1 MERNHI
7 IGFVLIFGLLLV
19 WTFVN
24 SPSKEEALAMQQRQ
38 DSLNRVA
45 MLQDSIQSIENE
57 ASASIPTDEVADS
70 LTQQSSNGGF
80 NKASAA
86 TGETVQLENQF
97 FIIDFNT
104 KGGKITN
111 VELKQYKK
119 AMIDEQKK
127 EYKVPLQLLNH
138 PENVWNIAIPTQQG
152 ELHTSDLIFEPSIQG
167 KQLTL
172 TAQGQHGERI
182 IQEYTL
188 NDNPYEVG
196 YSFRIENGDG
206 LLRPTPES
214 AKLTWVNHL
223 NRIERST
230 TFEQSMSTIYF
241 KEDTESVD
249 YCNCRSDAEENLSSQ
264 PIKWF
269 SHSNQFFNSTLL
281 SSKSF
286 DGGLFE
292 TKMPEEGSE
301 VLKTTSAEVGIPM
314 LRDGSTDG
322 MIMYIG
328 PNDFENLRQYRVLLE
343 DIIPFGR
350 SIFGSINRWVV
361 RPVFNFLLSFISSKG
376 LVILLL
382 TFLIKL
388 ALSPLSYKMLHS
400 QAKMSA
406 LKPSLAGLKEKYK
419 DDQQKQQMET
429 MKVYREYGVNPL
441 GGCFPVVLQMPVWF
455 ALYRFFPASIEF
467 RQASFLWA
475 TDLSSYD
482 VFFYLP
488 WDIPF
493 FGGHVS
499 MLTLLWAAST
509 VAYTYYNMQN
519 TDMTSMNPALKY
531 MQYFMPVMFLVFFNS
546 YASGLTLYLLYSNL
560 LNIAQTLGAKKFIFD
575 DEKIMAQ
582 LNKNKEKPKKKGG
595 FGERLEKAMKE
606 QQKIAEAKKNEAKT
620 NLAKKKK
627 K

>member
-38 DSLNRVA
+38 DSLNRVEI
-45 MLQDSIQSIENE
+45 LKDSLPSSPAEVPAE
-57 ASASIPTDEVADS
+57 EVAPDS
-70 LTQQSSNGGF
+70 ATMANQFGSF
-80 NKASAA
+80 AAAA
-86 TGETVQLENQF
+86 TGDGEIVKLENQY
-97 FIIDFNT
+97 FIVYFNS
-104 KGGKITN
+104 KGGKISN

-119 AMIDEQKK
+119 ALLDENNK
-127 EYKVPLQLLNH
+127 EYKVPLHLLDN
-138 PENVWNIAIPTQQG
+138 PDNIWDITIPTQRG
-152 ELHTSDLIFEPSIQG
+152 ELHTEDLIFKPSIQG
-167 KQLTL
+167 KKLTFRAL
-172 TAQGQHGERI
+172 GENGEQI
-182 IQEYTL
+182 VQEYTL
-188 NDNPYEVG
+188 QDSPYEIG
-196 YSFRIENGDG
+196 YNFRVENATG
-206 LLRPTPES
+206 LLRASDQT

-223 NRIERST
+223 GRLERST
-230 TFEQSMSTIYF
+230 QFEQSMSTVYF
-241 KEDTESVD
+241 KENTESMD
-249 YCNCRSDAEENLSSQ
+249 YCNCRSDAQENLSTQ

-269 SHSNQFFNSTLL
+269 SHSNQFFNSSLI
-281 SSKSF
+281 SSESF
-286 DGGLFE
+286 AGGLFE
-292 TKMPEEGSE
+292 TKMPVEGSDI
-301 VLKTTSAEVGIPM
+301 LKSTSAIVGLPM
-314 LRDGSTDG
+314 LRDGSTSD
-322 MIMYIG
+322 MTFYVG
-328 PNDFENLRQYRVLLE
+328 PNDFENLRHYKMGLE

-350 SIFGSINRWVV
+350 SIFGTINRWVV

-441 GGCFPVVLQMPVWF
+441 GGCFPVALQMPVWF

-482 VFFYLP
+482 VITYLP

-493 FGGHVS
+493 FGAHIS
-499 MLTLLWAAST
+499 LLTLLWAAST

-560 LNIAQTLGAKKFIFD
+560 LNIAQTLGAKKFLFD
-575 DEKIMAQ
+575 DEKIMLQ

-595 FGERLEKAMKE
+595 FGERLEKAMKD
-606 QQKIAEAKKNEAKT
+606 QQKIAEAKKNEAKA
-620 NLAKKKK
+620 NISRKKK
-627 K
+627 

>member
-24 SPSKEEALAMQQRQ
+24 SPSEEEALAMQQRQ
-38 DSLNRVA
+38 DSLNRVE
-45 MLQDSIQSIENE
+45 LILK
-57 ASASIPTDEVADS
+57 DS
-70 LTQQSSNGGF
+70 LQAIEQQPV
-80 NKASAA
+80 AAETTIDSAA
-86 TGETVQLENQF
+86 AVNEFGSFAHATSGAAETVRLENQY
-97 FIIDFNT
+97 FIIDFNS
-104 KGGKITN
+104 KGGKIAN
-111 VELKQYKK
+111 VELKKYKK
-119 AMIDEQKK
+119 ALIDENKK
-127 EYKVPLQLLNH
+127 EYKVPLHLLDN
-138 PENVWNIAIPTQQG
+138 PGNVWDIAIPTQSG
-152 ELHTSDLIFEPSIQG
+152 ELHTEDLIFKPNVQG
-167 KQLTL
+167 NKVTF
-172 TAQGQHGERI
+172 TALGANGESI
-182 IQEYTL
+182 IQSYTL
-188 NDNPYEVG
+188 KDSPYEIG
-196 YSFRIENGDG
+196 YHFRVENGSK
-206 LLRPTPES
+206 LLRSSAEP

-223 NRIERST
+223 ERIERST
-230 TFEQSMSTIYF
+230 AFEQSMSTIYF
-241 KEDTESVD
+241 KENEESVD
-249 YCNCRSDAEENLSSQ
+249 YCNCRSDAQENLSTQ
-264 PIKWF
+264 PIKWL
-269 SHSNQFFNSTLL
+269 SHSNQFFNSTLI
-281 SSKSF
+281 SSESF

-292 TKMPEEGSE
+292 TKMPADGDGI
-301 VLKTTSAEVGIPM
+301 LKSTSAIVGLPM
-314 LRDGSTDG
+314 LRDGSTNE
-322 MIMYIG
+322 MTMYIG
-328 PNDFENLRQYRVLLE
+328 PNDFENLRHYQLALE

-350 SIFGSINRWVV
+350 SIFGTINRWVV
-361 RPVFNFLLSFISSKG
+361 RPVFNFLLTFIGSQG

-400 QAKMSA
+400 QAKMAA

-441 GGCFPVVLQMPVWF
+441 GGCFPVALQMPVWF

-475 TDLSSYD
+475 TDLSSFD
-482 VFFYLP
+482 VITYLP

-493 FGGHVS
+493 FGAHIS
-499 MLTLLWAAST
+499 LLTLLWAAST

-519 TDMTSMNPALKY
+519 MDMTSMNPALKY

-575 DEKIMAQ
+575 DEKIMKQ

-606 QQKIAEAKKNEAKT
+606 QQKVAEAKKNEAKS
-620 NLAKKKK
+620 NIAKNKKK
-627 K
+627 